1 MNAIVANIL
10 IREAA
15 KAKAD
20 ARPLRTVALFCG
32 VGLLASLCV
41 MSLGFDVSAG
51 FF

>member
-15 KAKAD
+15 KAKVD
-20 ARPLRTVALFCG
+20 APFRTVALFCG

-41 MSLGFDVSAG
+41 MSLGFEVSAG